1 MTRSTTKAFLTGAL
15 FLGLALI
22 FGSLSSAQPGPPVDL
37 PPVPFDTESAVGVAT
52 GAGGT
57 GVATFVFAE
66 GIEPWSTLIVRAGTP
81 DGVDRVTVTFS
92 METRTVSIQLEDEV
106 QTNTVTVLVS
116 KDFVT
121 TQIGSPE
128 DGLSIEVSE
137 AVNYLG
143 VNVSE
148 DAGGA
153 EVFVFEVTHFSIQS
167 IAILPTALDGGFLG
181 AGGLTA
187 LGWAVIG
194 VAVVVIVIA
203 SVVALRKK
211 F

>member
-1 MTRSTTKAFLTGAL
+1 M
-15 FLGLALI
+15 GLALI

-57 GVATFVFAE
+57 GAATFLFAE

-92 METRTVSIQLEDEV
+92 METKTVSVQLEDEV
-106 QTNTVTVLVS
+106 PTNTVTVLVS
-116 KDFVT
+116 TDFVA

-128 DGLSIEVSE
+128 DSRIEISE
-137 AVNYLG
+137 GVNSLG
-143 VNVSE
+143 VNVSA

-167 IAILPTALDGGFLG
+167 IAISPSALDGGFLG

-194 VAVVVIVIA
+194 VAVVIV
-203 SVVALRKK
+203 VVAAGIALRKK
-211 F
+211 P